1 MATYVGKCTCQQC
14 GDPVQVY
21 TDKAGMAY
29 YRCGPCGVHVR
40 QTKATKNRRFLEA
53 VERHVD
59 EDDAA
64 GNPEK
69 KPEIPAAPAP
79 SPAPE
84 NPGKKPKKATLFNG
98 LFQAQ
103 P

>member
-1 MATYVGKCTCQQC
+1 MAAYVGKCTCQQC

-40 QTKATKNRRFLEA
+40 QTKQTKNRRFLEA

-59 EDDAA
+59 EDDAD
-64 GNPEK
+64 GKTSE
-69 KPEIPAAPAP
+69 KPEIPTVPTPAH
-79 SPAPE
+79 APE
-84 NPGKKPKKATLFNG
+84 KTSEKPKKASIFMG
-98 LFQAQ
+98 L
-103 P
+103 

>member
-1 MATYVGKCTCQQC
+1 MASYVGQCACQQC

-40 QTKATKNRRFLEA
+40 QTKPTKNRRFLESITH
-53 VERHVD
+53 HVD

-64 GNPEK
+64 ENSSETL
-69 KPEIPAAPAP
+69 EIPAAPAT
-79 SPAPE
+79 ADV
-84 NPGKKPKKATLFNG
+84 PGKTQETPKKRTSIFMG
-98 LFQAQ
+98 L
-103 P
+103 